1 MHVMS
6 LEQYEKFFE
15 SKSIILKPQTSSS
28 RNRPRSNAVRGI
40 SGLRDY
46 LARLLNNRPR
56 DGERKRPSYMNRAK
70 ENLRDAK
77 MRWAYY
83 CEAQGIKSKKPVG
96 HFADL
101 INLCEAE
108 LSVFEKEAI
117 YINQILRD
125 HERKEAKHKI
135 SADYDVL
142 ANFKNEEWRYLY

>member
-6 LEQYEKFFE
+6 REQYEKFFE
-15 SKSIILKPQTSSS
+15 SKSIILKPQTNNS
-28 RNRPRSNAVRGI
+28 RNRPKSNTVNGI

-46 LARLLNNRPR
+46 LARLLNNRSR

-83 CEAQGIKSKKPVG
+83 CESQGIKSEKPVG
-96 HFADL
+96 HFADQ

-108 LSVFEKEAI
+108 LRVFEKEAMF
-117 YINQILRD
+117 INQILKN
-125 HERKEAKHKI
+125 HERKEDENRI
-135 SADYDVL
+135 SADVI
-142 ANFKNEEWRYLY
+142 

>member
-6 LEQYEKFFE
+6 REQYEKFFE
-15 SKSIILKPQTSSS
+15 SKSIILKPQTNNS
-28 RNRPRSNAVRGI
+28 RNRPKSNTVSGI

-46 LARLLNNRPR
+46 LARLQNNRSR

-83 CEAQGIKSKKPVG
+83 CKVQGIKSEKPVG
-96 HFADL
+96 HFADQ

-108 LSVFEKEAI
+108 LRVFEKEAT
-117 YINQILRD
+117 YIKQILKN
-125 HERKEAKHKI
+125 HEREEEANKI
-135 SADYDVL
+135 SLGVMC
-142 ANFKNEEWRYLY
+142 

>member
-6 LEQYEKFFE
+6 REQYEKFFE
-15 SKSIILKPQTSSS
+15 SKSIILKPQTNSS

-46 LARLLNNRPR
+46 LDRLLSNRSR
-56 DGERKRPSYMNRAK
+56 DGERKRSSYINRAK
-70 ENLRDAK
+70 KNLRDAR

-83 CEAQGIKSKKPVG
+83 CEAQGIKSEKPVG
-96 HFADL
+96 HFADQ

-117 YINQILRD
+117 YINQILKD
-125 HERKEAKHKI
+125 HEREEEKQKI
-135 SADYDVL
+135 SADMM
-142 ANFKNEEWRYLY
+142 N